1 MKSRAEFI
9 HRENKKGIIGRE
21 RIHLDKTDSTNTWLL
36 KRPHLLKIEGLVVYA
51 DEQTAGRGSKGR
63 SWLSIPGEQLFCSV
77 ALHPQLMP
85 GQLPSLTLFVGVA
98 VAQGLT
104 RLGVKDIGLKW
115 PNDILLNH
123 KKISGILCEAAQ
135 PGGQERPC
143 VVAGIGLNLRG
154 QPGATISHTA
164 TSLEEAGYS
173 ILRNEALDAI
183 LWALYGIYSHIQEQ
197 NLSHLMKLWRT
208 HSHTLGKN
216 VKIVGG
222 EMAIVGKALDISE
235 HGALIIETADG
246 IVEVNHGSLFY
257 L

>member
-9 HRENKKGIIGRE
+9 HCENKKGIIGRE
-21 RIHLDKTDSTNTWLL
+21 RIHLAKTDSTNTWLL

-63 SWLSIPGEQLFCSV
+63 SWLSLSGEQLFCSV
-77 ALHPQLMP
+77 ALHPRLMP
-85 GQLPSLTLFVGVA
+85 SQLPSLTLFVGVA

-123 KKISGILCEAAQ
+123 KKIGGILCEAAQ
-135 PGGQERPC
+135 PGGQERPW
-143 VVAGIGLNLRG
+143 VVVGIGLNLQG
-154 QPGATISHTA
+154 QPEATILHTA
-164 TSLEEAGYS
+164 TSLKEAGYS
-173 ILRNEALDAI
+173 ISRNTVLNAI
-183 LWALYGIYSHIQEQ
+183 LWTLNGIYSQIQKQ
-197 NLSHLMKLWRT
+197 NLSHLMELWRA

-222 EMAIVGKALDISE
+222 ETEIMGKALNISE
-235 HGALIIETADG
+235 HGALLIETADG
-246 IVEVNHGSLFY
+246 VVEVNHGSLFY